1 MHELARF
8 QPRPAANRPTTPR
21 SSARLSTPFD
31 FDRASAALF
40 ERLRASAAREV
51 RHG

>member
-8 QPRPAANRPTTPR
+8 RPRSAADSPTTP
-21 SSARLSTPFD
+21 SSARPSTPFD

-40 ERLRASAAREV
+40 ERLRASFAREAC
-51 RHG
+51 HD